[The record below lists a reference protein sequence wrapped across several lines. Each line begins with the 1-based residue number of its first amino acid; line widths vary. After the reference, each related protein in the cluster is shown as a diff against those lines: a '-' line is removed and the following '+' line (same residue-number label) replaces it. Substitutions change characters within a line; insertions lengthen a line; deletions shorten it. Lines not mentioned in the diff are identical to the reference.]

1 MLFQLMGI
9 RFISSAENDL
19 KLKVYAMS
27 CSVQGNI
34 QSTVR
39 CNRLGLIFM
48 NEIVI
53 QTRDKKIPL
62 KAEGRFVEVT
72 YIQLLLNGVLL
83 YETNS
88 DVYTATPQ
96 ELLELMLEKSSLLI
110 QALERGANEPVSIRH
125 TTY

>member
-1 MLFQLMGI
+1 
-9 RFISSAENDL
+9 
-19 KLKVYAMS
+19 
-27 CSVQGNI
+27 
-34 QSTVR
+34 
-39 CNRLGLIFM
+39 M

-62 KAEGRFVEVT
+62 KSEGRFVEIA

-88 DVYTATPQ
+88 DVYTATKQ

>member
-1 MLFQLMGI
+1 
-9 RFISSAENDL
+9 
-19 KLKVYAMS
+19 
-27 CSVQGNI
+27 
-34 QSTVR
+34 
-39 CNRLGLIFM
+39 M

-62 KAEGRFVEVT
+62 KSEGRFVEVT

-88 DVYTATPQ
+88 DVYVATKQ

-110 QALERGANEPVSIRH
+110 QALERGANEPVSIRR